1 MVLNKLL
8 DASSSRR
15 LQLVEVLLSDDTWWT
30 IDELSQQLMCSGRTI
45 RADIQY
51 YNSNL
56 TSEITIETSKQ
67 RGIKLTTSNDF
78 QMEKIYQRA
87 MENSLN
93 FQIIKKLFELDIPSI
108 EDLADLLY
116 TSISSIIRSLKQIN
130 SFLAEYDLW
139 IQSKPVKIR
148 GSEKQIR
155 YFYSV
160 FLWDYYSAAFD
171 EFQHPFLEIA
181 NKYIYLLQ
189 EKAEETAYSPLT
201 QHKTALWLVICLERI
216 KKGYVIEENYQLPAF
231 EVIKINQL
239 FTSLSAEL
247 PFAIPKKDRKFMI
260 YLYQN
265 FYWQFY
271 IELLSSDSLL
281 TKLYEN
287 IRDFI
292 ETLKERTGYKLEN
305 QEDMIVILM
314 SFYFYRGLFKGGNH
328 ILLNRSRNL
337 LNSLKP
343 TFTVFPRV
351 VQDVLNKGPDNS
363 WTRKAKENDEEIIF
377 MMITSWKDLT
387 SQVIQE
393 KERIQLVVMS
403 QQGWRHELFLID
415 LLASR
420 YPFVLKSYAF
430 TEAIHQE
437 ENIQMILTDCQV
449 ELTKRWVAPDI
460 KVIGIETVPSRR
472 DWKKIQ
478 QEIDT
483 ILLNQQTRV
492 CDGAE
497 GKNTFHNQPKGKQT

>member
-1 MVLNKLL
+1 MALNKLL

-30 IDELSQQLMCSGRTI
+30 IDELSRQLMCSARTI

-51 YNSNL
+51 YNNNMI
-56 TSEITIETSKQ
+56 SEIIIETSKQ
-67 RGIKLTTSNDF
+67 RGIKLTTSSDF
-78 QMEKIYQRA
+78 QKEKVYQRA
-87 MENSLN
+87 MENSMN

-108 EDLADLLY
+108 EDLAELLY

-130 SFLAEYDLW
+130 GFLEEYDLW

-171 EFQHPFLEIA
+171 EFQHPFLEVA
-181 NKYIYLLQ
+181 NKYVYLLQ
-189 EKAEETAYSPLT
+189 ENAKEPVYSPLT

-216 KKGYVIEENYQLPAF
+216 RKGYIIEENFELPDF
-231 EVIKINQL
+231 EVHEINRL
-239 FTSLSAEL
+239 FNSLSAEL
-247 PFAIPKKDRKFMI
+247 PFAIPQKDRKFMI

-281 TKLYEN
+281 MNLYKN
-287 IRDFI
+287 VSDFI
-292 ETLKERTGYKLEN
+292 ETVKKRTGYTLEN
-305 QEDMIVILM
+305 QEDLIAILL

-328 ILLNRSRNL
+328 ILLNRSQNIL
-337 LNSLKP
+337 DSLKS
-343 TFTVFPRV
+343 TFSIFPIIV
-351 VQDVLNKGPDNS
+351 KDVLNKEPDS
-363 WTRKAKENDEEIIF
+363 KWIRKAKENEEEIIF
-377 MMITSWKDLT
+377 IMISSWKGLT

-393 KERIQLVVMS
+393 RERIQLVVMS

-415 LLASR
+415 LLKAR
-420 YPFVLKSYAF
+420 YPLVLKTYAF

-437 ENIQMILTDCQV
+437 ENIQILLTDCQV
-449 ELTKRWVAPDI
+449 ELTKKWMAPDT

-483 ILLNQQTRV
+483 ILLHQQTRI
-492 CDGAE
+492 CDE
-497 GKNTFHNQPKGKQT
+497 TEEENKCQKE